1 MVVLG
6 TLATLQG
13 FRRGAALNGVDPRAW
28 WLGVTFP
35 GVLLFAGLVAAGYWY
50 RRRPVVHKRL
60 MLMATL
66 NMVQPAVARITMYHI
81 GPELTV
87 PIGIAA
93 TILLLSLVVAFDF
106 RTMRRVHPAT
116 IVGAAVTLLVPM
128 LAPPLAAT
136 APALAF
142 ADLFR

>member
-1 MVVLG
+1 MPSIRLSVPGRRHWISSTSCVDRPRTSAVVQLPVTAASTG
-6 TLATLQG
+6 SLATS
-13 FRRGAALNGVDPRAW
+13 A
-28 WLGVTFP
+28 
-35 GVLLFAGLVAAGYWY
+35 
-50 RRRPVVHKRL
+50 
-60 MLMATL
+60 
-66 NMVQPAVARITMYHI
+66 
-81 GPELTV
+81 ELTV
-87 PIGIAA
+87 PIGIAV